1 MGSALSRALTRVLN
15 QKDTFTSTAS
25 VEFSHAL
32 AEETGIAGATYVVSP
47 DTLADKVHSGRG
59 ALLELLGPSDEDLPP
74 WAYQVVSNLEKTA
87 LPIFTR
93 QQPLTSDTATA
104 LRLAALCLAAE
115 ADVRDANQLGDTFR
129 EIAAGVTLLERRA
142 NGQVPPTE
150 MIILAVT

>member
-1 MGSALSRALTRVLN
+1 L
-15 QKDTFTSTAS
+15 
-25 VEFSHAL
+25 
-32 AEETGIAGATYVVSP
+32 

-59 ALLELLGPSDEDLPP
+59 ALLELLEPPPDEAALPL
-74 WAYQVVSNLEKTA
+74 WAYQVASNLEKTA

-104 LRLAALCLAAE
+104 LRFAALCLAAE

-142 NGQVPPTE
+142 NGQTLPTE
-150 MIILAVT
+150 TIVLAVT